1 MSLDA
6 KDMTNENI
14 VLISYCLI
22 NDIKTMKFQYD
33 FSSSA
38 VYEET
43 SPLTFRT
50 TGDTT
55 SPLFRKPSIKSASG
69 ITCVRD
75 SLTDISS
82 NYYKNYILF
91 SL

>member
-1 MSLDA
+1 
-6 KDMTNENI
+6 
-14 VLISYCLI
+14 
-22 NDIKTMKFQYD
+22 MKFQYD

-69 ITCVRD
+69 FTCVRD
-75 SLTDISS
+75 SDISS
-82 NYYKNYILF
+82 NYYKNYIIF